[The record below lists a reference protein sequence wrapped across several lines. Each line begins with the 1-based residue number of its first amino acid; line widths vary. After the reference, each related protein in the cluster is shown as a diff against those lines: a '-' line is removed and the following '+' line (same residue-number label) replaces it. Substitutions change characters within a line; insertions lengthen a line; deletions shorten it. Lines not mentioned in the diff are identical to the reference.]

1 MMCDTMDITKLLNPA
16 ALTMTMKQ
24 NPDATP
30 GPKEDLLLSLPP
42 WCTF

>member
-16 ALTMTMKQ
+16 ALTKTMKQ
-24 NPDATP
+24 NSDAAP